1 MQSFS
6 NNMTRN
12 RGTGIGIIDTA
23 LRNKANPTPLQP
35 IGAQY
40 SNPASKASNMT
51 PIPQG
56 GGYTKPVIKT
66 ASAPTPVAK
75 PVTAPV
81 APPKTTVVPTPI
93 IPPTQQQTP
102 PQPQPTAPQPYNPIT
117 PYQQSVQGLNNIGQ
131 GQIPQNAQTA
141 QGGLV
146 AQSQNNPVSSQ
157 TGLLND
163 IAKNGTQRV
172 NDANDRLQKFQ
183 QDNPY
188 MLAAQSNPNVA
199 ANVASGRTSL
209 LGQIFGKEEQALAT
223 AQQNALSQQGQQI
236 NAANDSGGLA
246 NTNQAQQI
254 NAGVNLGSQALT
266 GQNQQINALNNAGNL
281 AQPTQV
287 PYNTQYIDPTTGKPI
302 GGGQVGQLPNDAQN
316 IVNTYA
322 QQVKDGKMT
331 RADAES
337 KLNAYGVAGTNAL
350 TSALGAGFNTNVST
364 ANAGSVGELT
374 QQKNQLQSI
383 FNGAKNNFQLAIN
396 TAQKGGVN
404 NGNIP
409 ALNALQQGAS
419 KGLTSNQAVI
429 DFQNTIA
436 TVRGQYAQILGGG
449 NATVDSNQ
457 RAAQAIPDNISLN
470 ALKSLG
476 DQLEKESANRIGG
489 IDSQISSL
497 SNQSGSQTGS
507 QSGSQVVKNSDGT
520 LKAVDF

>member
-6 NNMTRN
+6 NNMTRS

-23 LRNKANPTPLQP
+23 LRNKVNPKPLQP
-35 IGAQY
+35 IGQT
-40 SNPASKASNMT
+40 KAPNMT

-56 GGYTKPVIKT
+56 GGYTKPVVKP
-66 ASAPTPVAK
+66 APV
-75 PVTAPV
+75 VAPV
-81 APPKTTVVPTPI
+81 ASKPTVAPVTPVKTAPTNVAPVN
-93 IPPTQQQTP
+93 PPTQPQTA
-102 PQPQPTAPQPYNPIT
+102 PQTQPTAPQPYNPIT
-117 PYQQSVQGLNNIGQ
+117 PYQQSVQELNAIGQ
-131 GQIPQNAQTA
+131 GQEPSNVSTA
-141 QGGLV
+141 QSGLI

-157 TGLLND
+157 VGLLND
-163 IAKNGTQRV
+163 IAKNGSQRV
-172 NDANDRLQKFQ
+172 NEANDRLQKFQ

-199 ANVASGRTSL
+199 AGVASGRTSL
-209 LGQIFGKEEQALAT
+209 LGQIFGREEQALAT
-223 AQQNALSQQGQQI
+223 AQQNALSQQNQQI
-236 NAANDSGGLA
+236 SAANDSGSLA
-246 NTNQAQQI
+246 NTNQSNQI
-254 NAGVNLGSQALT
+254 TAGVNAGNQALT
-266 GQNQQINALNNAGNL
+266 GQNQQINALNNAGSL

-287 PYNTQYIDPTTGKPI
+287 PYNTQYVDPTTGKPI
-302 GGGQVGQLPNDAQN
+302 GGGQVGQLPVEAQN

-331 RADAES
+331 RAEAES
-337 KLNAYGVAGTNAL
+337 KLSAYGVAGTNAL

-374 QQKNQLQSI
+374 QEKNQLQSI

-404 NGNIP
+404 DGSIP
-409 ALNALQQGAS
+409 ALNALKQGAS

-489 IDSQISSL
+489 IDSQINSL
-497 SNQSGSQTGS
+497 SGQSAS
-507 QSGSQVVKNSDGT
+507 SQVVKNSDGT